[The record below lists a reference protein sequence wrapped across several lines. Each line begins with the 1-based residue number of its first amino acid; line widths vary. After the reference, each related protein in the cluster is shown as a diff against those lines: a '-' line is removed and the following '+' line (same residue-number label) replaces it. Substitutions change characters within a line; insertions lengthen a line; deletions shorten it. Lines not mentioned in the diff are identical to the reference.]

1 MRHWST
7 IEIDVIEMYRKDGMN
22 EIEIAKSVG
31 ISVLQVHEILAA
43 HELGE
48 LSYDLDRSY
57 DLDDDSDD
65 DDEFTKSDH
74 YDDVGDKLGLSTIWS
89 MFEVDDLNSPHPY
102 RGAQTLVYK
111 DHFGEKPVYVP
122 IAGITWADLWVAA
135 DAAIKQSGDNHHV
148 FIEGF
153 AQGSEYLFLR
163 TGS

>member
-1 MRHWST
+1 MST
-7 IEIDVIEMYRKDGMN
+7 IEIDVIEMYRKDGMD

-31 ISVLQVHEILAA
+31 ISVLLVHEILAA

-57 DLDDDSDD
+57 DLNDDDSDD
-65 DDEFTKSDH
+65 DDAFTKDDH
-74 YDDVGDKLGLSTIWS
+74 YDNVGYRLGIHSTVWS
-89 MFEVDDLNSPHPY
+89 MSEVDDLDSPHPY
-102 RGAQTLVYK
+102 RGAQTLVYNA
-111 DHFGEKPVYVP
+111 HWGEKPVYVP
-122 IAGITWADLWVAA
+122 IVGTTWADLWVAA

-153 AQGSEYLFLR
+153 EQASEDLYLH